1 MNEIKFAINNRQFE
15 DFKRLMDAL
24 SKLNDDDSEKI
35 IFKIC
40 HKGDVRFLNYLIEK
54 GLVTSEKLK
63 NPMYLKTA
71 AAFNQTEIVE
81 TFVSNSP
88 NVRFDYDDILN
99 DLLILTSSNDYPDL
113 VRYFIK
119 EGGDPN
125 AQDNSALALACQCGS
140 LRVIKILVRHGA
152 DIYAKDGSFIEICD
166 ELGYYDIVDYFV
178 IMGMPKEGL
187 SDSALKYIDF
197 MDKKRIRAAN
207 KIRNWWGPLLRRI
220 NPEFVMKE
228 ASESW
233 SRVEKM
239 YSEFSTLNCPG

>member
-1 MNEIKFAINNRQFE
+1 MNAIKVAIDNRRFE
-15 DFKRLMDAL
+15 DFTRLISPL
-24 SKLNDDDSEKI
+24 SKLSDDDSEKI

-54 GLVTSEKLK
+54 GLVTSKKLK

-71 AAFNQTEIVE
+71 AAFNHTEIVE
-81 TFVSNSP
+81 TLVSIGP
-88 NVRFDYDDILN
+88 NVKFDYHDIRN

-113 VRYFIK
+113 VQYFIK

-140 LRVIKILVRHGA
+140 LRVVKILVRHGA

-166 ELGYYDIVDYFV
+166 ELSYYDIVDYFV
-178 IMGMPKEGL
+178 LMGMPKEGL

-228 ASESW
+228 AAESW
-233 SRVEKM
+233 NRVEKM
-239 YSEFSTLNCPG
+239 YLEKCA